1 MRQSYF
7 DHPSRS
13 HNRPSSAKLP
23 SLVEI
28 ESRVIDHTDLCQTAH
43 MIDDSLNQA
52 SLIRSTTL
60 REWQAFYALASGGPR
75 RH

>member
-1 MRQSYF
+1 MRQGYF

-52 SLIRSTTL
+52 LIDSLDDLEAVAGCSMR
-60 REWQAFYALASGGPR
+60 
-75 RH
+75 

>member
-1 MRQSYF
+1 MRQGYF

-28 ESRVIDHTDLCQTAH
+28 ESPVIDARNTGLCQTAH

-52 SLIRSTTL
+52 LIDSLDDLEAVAGCSMR
-60 REWQAFYALASGGPR
+60 
-75 RH
+75 